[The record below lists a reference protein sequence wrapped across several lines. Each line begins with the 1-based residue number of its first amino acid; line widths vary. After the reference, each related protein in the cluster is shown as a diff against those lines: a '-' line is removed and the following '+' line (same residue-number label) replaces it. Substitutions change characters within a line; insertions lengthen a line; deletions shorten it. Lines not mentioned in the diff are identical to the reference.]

1 MTLRTLLDRFDLLM
15 DTPESVPKLRR
26 FILQLAVRGRLTE
39 RRSSDT
45 PAEELLDPIRSEK
58 KRLYDDG
65 TIRKSQAKLPELAKN
80 GESLPNG
87 WISIELERAGVV
99 NPRHDAD
106 EDTKASFVPMKRIE
120 DGVGDGHTTEI
131 RPWGEIR
138 RGYTHFME
146 GDVGL
151 AKITP
156 CFQNRKSTVF
166 RDLENGMG
174 AGTTELYVF
183 RPLAGTIL
191 PEFVLSFFQSQG
203 FIEEG
208 VSRMTGTAGQKRVP
222 REYVEQ
228 SLLPLPPLEEQQ
240 RIVEAVDRLMD
251 ECDALEE
258 QQERERT
265 LQVQV
270 GTAATEALQS
280 AEDAEALRPAWER
293 VREHFDTVTAT
304 PEGVDALRQTILQ
317 LAVQGRLTKRDPADT
332 PADVLLE
339 QIQEEKQRLYDAGEI
354 RKPKDSSPV
363 EDEPFKL
370 PPGWQWSRVNDIC
383 EIRGGIQK
391 TPDREPQNNPYP
403 YLRVANVQ
411 RNKLVLDE
419 IKHFE
424 LYEGDLEKWRLQYG
438 DILVVEGN
446 GSESEIG
453 RCAMWRE
460 EIPDCVHQN
469 HLIRCRSIKTDM
481 ARYIMLYLNSAYGI
495 EEMKQRAV
503 TTSGLYNLSVGKIRS
518 IAIPIPPLNEQKRIL
533 EKATPLRSV
542 CNDLEDLLSDSAE
555 HGEQLLKAALK
566 DASVDRPDAVPAD
579 ATA

>member
-15 DTPESVPKLRR
+15 DTPKSVPKLRR
-26 FILQLAVRGRLTE
+26 FILQLAVRGRITD

-45 PAEELLDPIRSEK
+45 PAKELLEPIQSEK

-65 TIRKSQAKLPELAKN
+65 TIRKSQAKLPELAEN
-80 GESLPNG
+80 GESLPDG
-87 WISIELERAGVV
+87 WVSIELERVGVV

-120 DGVGDGHTTEI
+120 DGVGDGHTTEV

-166 RDLENGMG
+166 RDLQNGMG

-203 FIEEG
+203 FIAEG

-240 RIVEAVDRLMD
+240 RIIETVDGLMD
-251 ECDALEE
+251 ECDALEQ
-258 QQERERT
+258 QQERERI

-280 AEDAEALRPAWER
+280 ADDTEALRPAWER
-293 VREHFDTVTAT
+293 VHEHFDTVTAT

-317 LAVQGRLTKRDPADT
+317 LAVQGRLTERTPDDT

-339 QIQEEKQRLYDAGEI
+339 QIQQEKQRLYDAGEI
-354 RKPKDSSPV
+354 RKPKNGSDI
-363 EDEPFKL
+363 EDQELPFDL
-370 PPGWQWSRVNDIC
+370 PPSWRWVRLTD
-383 EIRGGIQK
+383 
-391 TPDREPQNNPYP
+391 
-403 YLRVANVQ
+403 AVQ
-411 RNKLVLDE
+411 RAVDCLHKTAPFEEEDTGYYCVDTTCINETE
-419 IKHFE
+419 IEFE
-424 LYEGDLEKWRLQYG
+424 NLRPVSAETYEEWTRRMVPQGG
-438 DILVVEGN
+438 DILFSREGN
-446 GSESEIG
+446 IG
-453 RCAMWRE
+453 LTAIVPEDVKLCLGQRMMIFRL
-460 EIPDCVHQN
+460 PDELLPRYF
-469 HLIRCRSIKTDM
+469 HLVLQSPVIT
-481 ARYIMLYLNSAYGI
+481 
-495 EEMKQRAV
+495 KQRKPEVMGTAATRINISTIRDFLVPFPPVKEQARITGTVDEILPTCDDLKTKTVQAMERGEDTLQAV
-503 TTSGLYNLSVGKIRS
+503 LHSLSTS
-518 IAIPIPPLNEQKRIL
+518 
-533 EKATPLRSV
+533 T
-542 CNDLEDLLSDSAE
+542 
-555 HGEQLLKAALK
+555 
-566 DASVDRPDAVPAD
+566 DRGTVEA
-579 ATA
+579 